1 MQVGSRLSICPACE
15 RRVTWV
21 CRGRVSIEQKPRL
34 TPKGGGHQ
42 SVVLVRLVK
51 LGDGDSTSRKI
62 QGKNP
67 QSPTYDLRSTAGR
80 GQDRGGVRV
89 LPGWPVLQI
98 PHLSLGRVKGVPE
111 NLRLGAPPLPHFQMR
126 PGERP
131 STFPDAGGNF
141 SLFLII
147 SRLARQAKPNHKP
160 WLSP

>member
-1 MQVGSRLSICPACE
+1 M
-15 RRVTWV
+15 

-80 GQDRGGVRV
+80 GQDRGGVGV

-98 PHLSLGRVKGVPE
+98 PRLSLGRVRGY
-111 NLRLGAPPLPHFQMR
+111 LRTCGLGR
-126 PGERP
+126 RP
-131 STFPDAGGNF
+131 SPT
-141 SLFLII
+141 
-147 SRLARQAKPNHKP
+147 SR
-160 WLSP
+160 